1 MKKDKVKT
9 LLSEIIL
16 LVEHENH
23 IVSSHRKSV
32 WTKDELDVVES
43 EIRLLL
49 NYINIGKVH
58 YRFGRKQKMLEST
71 YLITDSLKP
80 LSRTTLGK
88 KILLLQKLF
97 K

>member
-23 IVSSHRKSV
+23 RVSSNRKSE

-58 YRFGRKQKMLEST
+58 FRFGSKQKMLEST

-88 KILLLQKLF
+88 KILLLQKFF